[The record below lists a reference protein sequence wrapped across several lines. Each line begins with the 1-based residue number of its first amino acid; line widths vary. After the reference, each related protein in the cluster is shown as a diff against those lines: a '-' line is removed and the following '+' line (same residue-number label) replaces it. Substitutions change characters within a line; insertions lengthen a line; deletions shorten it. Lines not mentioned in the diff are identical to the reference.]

1 MEPLNNSS
9 AAGWQ
14 VFCPHPAVVDLI
26 RGSQDILILFFKLG
40 ALAESTRPSTL
51 MVKESPFI
59 IPDTCK
65 LIFISFTI
73 YIGVFYYIFA
83 WVFILY
89 SIKTTKTQL
98 TLSLK
103 CQYFPNIRIFDVH
116 NNSAEIFS
124 VLFQNRE
131 IQYSSVFGTFGYGK
145 GACRFNHSFPKN

>member
-40 ALAESTRPSTL
+40 GALAESTRPSTL

-73 YIGVFYYIFA
+73 YIGVIYYIFA
-83 WVFILY
+83 
-89 SIKTTKTQL
+89 
-98 TLSLK
+98 
-103 CQYFPNIRIFDVH
+103 
-116 NNSAEIFS
+116 
-124 VLFQNRE
+124 
-131 IQYSSVFGTFGYGK
+131 
-145 GACRFNHSFPKN
+145 